1 VSATRNDGRTD
12 VARVD
17 RSRLSK
23 SLSTD
28 AAQRLRAVTG
38 PTKPRVLGEAD
49 SPIDA
54 PRASRADFLAV
65 KGVLQER
72 LLDEIGARHLLES
85 DNADVA
91 AVVQEFAARA
101 IESENVPL
109 NEAERVRLAEEL
121 TDETIGMG
129 PLAPLLADPAVSD
142 ILVNGPDQV
151 YVERFGRLERTAIRF
166 RDAEHVVRVIERI
179 AARVGRRIDSSAP
192 MADMRLPD
200 GSRVNA
206 TLAPVSIDGPTISI
220 RRFGRRRLRRDD
232 LLALGSLSKDMLA
245 FLAIAVRA
253 RKNILISGGTGAG
266 KSTLLGAL
274 AEVIPDTERIV
285 TIEDTAELILDQ
297 EHIVRLESR
306 PSNIEGRGRI
316 TARDLVVNTL
326 RMRPDRIIVGEV
338 RGEEALDMLQ
348 AMNTGHDGGMCTIH
362 ANSPRD
368 AMSRLET
375 MVLLAGTELPSRAVR
390 EQIVSAIQ
398 LLVHVRRF
406 EDGVRRI
413 ESIAEITGLEG
424 LTPLLQ
430 EIYVYRR
437 RGRQGRRVVGQFT
450 GTGIVPRMVEELRD
464 AGIDVPPALFQQAAA
479 WES

>member
-1 VSATRNDGRTD
+1 VSGPEHDRSTATRI
-12 VARVD
+12 D
-17 RSRLSK
+17 RGRLSK
-23 SLSTD
+23 SLSTE
-28 AAQRLRAVTG
+28 AAGRLKAGTG
-38 PTKPRVLGEAD
+38 R
-49 SPIDA
+49 
-54 PRASRADFLAV
+54 SRARGIGESDVESAPQRTGRADYLAV
-65 KGVLQER
+65 KAALQER
-72 LLDEIGARHLLES
+72 LLQEMGARHLLEG
-85 DNADVA
+85 DGQDVES
-91 AVVQEFAARA
+91 AVEDFAARA
-101 IESENVPL
+101 VEAENVPL

-129 PLAPLLADPAVSD
+129 PLAPLLADPAVTD
-142 ILVNGPDQV
+142 ILVNGPDRV
-151 YVERFGRLERTAIRF
+151 YVERFGRLERTSIRF

-179 AARVGRRIDSSAP
+179 AARVGRRIDSSVP

-206 TLAPVSIDGPTISI
+206 TLSSVSIDGPTISI

-232 LLALGSLSKDMLA
+232 LLSLGSVSADMLT

-297 EHIVRLESR
+297 EHVVRFESR
-306 PSNIEGRGRI
+306 PSNVEGRGRI
-316 TARDLVVNTL
+316 SPRELVINSL

-348 AMNTGHDGGMCTIH
+348 AMNTGHDGSLCTVH

-398 LLVHVRRF
+398 LLVQVRRY

-430 EIYVYRR
+430 DIYVFRK
-437 RGRQGRRVVGQFT
+437 RGRQGRRVAGQFT
-450 GTGIVPRMVEELRD
+450 ATGIVPRIVEELRD
-464 AGIDVPPALFQQAAA
+464 EGVDIPPSLFQPVAPREA
-479 WES
+479 

>member
-1 VSATRNDGRTD
+1 MSDRIDRN
-12 VARVD
+12 
-17 RSRLSK
+17 RLSK
-23 SLSTD
+23 SLSSE
-28 AAQRLRAVTG
+28 AAQRLKAVSARAR
-38 PTKPRVLGEAD
+38 PRVMGEMEPDPGA
-49 SPIDA
+49 A
-54 PRASRADFLAV
+54 RAGRADYLAV
-65 KGVLQER
+65 KAGLQER
-72 LLDEIGARHLLES
+72 LLDEMGARHLLDS
-85 DNADVA
+85 DRQDVA
-91 AVVQEFAARA
+91 AVVKDFAERA

-109 NEAERVRLAEEL
+109 NDAERVRLAEEL

-166 RDAEHVVRVIERI
+166 RDDEHVVRVIERI
-179 AARVGRRIDSSAP
+179 AARVGRRIDASAP

-206 TLAPVSIDGPTISI
+206 TLPPVSIDGPTISI

-232 LLALGSLSKDMLA
+232 LIALGSLSGDMLA

-274 AEVIPDTERIV
+274 AEVIPATERVV

-297 EHIVRLESR
+297 EHVVRLEGR
-306 PSNIEGRGRI
+306 PINVEGRGRL
-316 TARDLVVNTL
+316 TTRDLLINTL

-348 AMNTGHDGGMCTIH
+348 AMNTGHDGGMCTVH

-368 AMSRLET
+368 AISRLET

-398 LLVHVRRF
+398 LLVHVRRY

-430 EIYVYRR
+430 DIYIYRR
-437 RGRQGRRVVGQFT
+437 RGRQGRHVVGQFSP
-450 GTGIVPRMVEELRD
+450 TGIVPRMVDELRD
-464 AGIDVPPALFQQAAA
+464 REIQVPMSLFQKPKGPAT
-479 WES
+479 

>member
-1 VSATRNDGRTD
+1 VSDGEVPRG
-12 VARVD
+12 AALSRID
-17 RSRLSK
+17 RGRLSK
-23 SLSTD
+23 SLSSE
-28 AAQRLRAVTG
+28 AAGRLKAAVG
-38 PTKPRVLGEAD
+38 R
-49 SPIDA
+49 
-54 PRASRADFLAV
+54 PRARAMGDTNTESTPARTGRADYLAV
-65 KGVLQER
+65 KAALQER
-72 LLDEIGARHLLES
+72 LLDEMGARHLLEG
-85 DNADVA
+85 DGQDVES
-91 AVVQEFAARA
+91 AVHDFAARA
-101 IESENVPL
+101 VEAENVPL

-121 TDETIGMG
+121 TDETLGMG

-179 AARVGRRIDSSAP
+179 AARIGRRIDASAP

-206 TLAPVSIDGPTISI
+206 TLSSVSIDGPTISI
-220 RRFGRRRLRRDD
+220 RRFGRRRLRRHD
-232 LLALGSLSKDMLA
+232 LVALGSLSEDMLT

-297 EHIVRLESR
+297 AHVVRFESR
-306 PSNIEGRGRI
+306 PSNVEGRGRI
-316 TARDLVVNTL
+316 TPRDLVINSL

-348 AMNTGHDGGMCTIH
+348 AMNTGHDGSLCTVH
-362 ANSPRD
+362 ANTPRD

-398 LLVHVRRF
+398 LLVQVRRY

-413 ESIAEITGLEG
+413 ENISEITGLEG

-430 EIYVYRR
+430 DIFVFRK
-437 RGRQGRRVVGQFT
+437 RGKQGRKVAGQFT
-450 GTGIVPRMVEELRD
+450 ATGIVPRMVDELREEGVD
-464 AGIDVPPALFQQAAA
+464 IPPALFQPVAQRNA
-479 WES
+479 